1 MNSFE
6 MMVGMLTR
14 INHTDTKTISKFD
27 YDVFQKEYVFDQL
40 RDIKYG
46 KSFCERFQ
54 INDPVVSRL
63 IDEDLARELIEENYI
78 K

>member
-1 MNSFE
+1 MA
-6 MMVGMLTR
+6 GMLTR
-14 INHTDTKTISKFD
+14 INHTDTKTISKIE
-27 YDVFQKEYVFDQL
+27 YDAFQKEYIFDQL
-40 RDIKYG
+40 RDMKYG

>member
-1 MNSFE
+1 
-6 MMVGMLTR
+6 MLTR
-14 INHTDTKTISKFD
+14 IKHTDTKTISKIE
-27 YDVFQKEYVFDQL
+27 YDAFQKEYIFDQL
-40 RDIKYG
+40 RDMKYG